1 MPLPPSL
8 PIAVIHIVDTV
19 LTPSVEALAA
29 EVADEVAGDTEEDV
43 VEEPE
48 IILLEIVQTYN
59 LTTLVGAIFVSRG
72 GCSCVCWRMLDA
84 TNLRSRRWLNLWLWL
99 SARVPACKLREVGRH
114 PKTHNTAGM
123 SRQRTS
129 LSPPC
134 WLLQSLDLDSLFE
147 DFNGTLFAP
156 NDQVCWMGSNHSPNQ
171 CQLWARLRCQL
182 TCQHT
187 TCRRIHGTSTLLFR
201 PVASC

>member
-1 MPLPPSL
+1 MPHCPP
-8 PIAVIHIVDTV
+8 P
-19 LTPSVEALAA
+19 P
-29 EVADEVAGDTEEDV
+29 
-43 VEEPE
+43 
-48 IILLEIVQTYN
+48 
-59 LTTLVGAIFVSRG
+59 
-72 GCSCVCWRMLDA
+72 
-84 TNLRSRRWLNLWLWL
+84 
-99 SARVPACKLREVGRH
+99 
-114 PKTHNTAGM
+114 
-123 SRQRTS
+123 
-129 LSPPC
+129 LSPPPQ
-134 WLLQSLDLDSLFE
+134 LAHIVPGTKPLPAADLDSLFE